1 MRTMSLPPKTPLII
15 FGLAV
20 VILSVLAFP
29 VVKSRYFPA
38 EQKNEANEI
47 ISEETTTPESLDE
60 TSEAEFEDD
69 EAINLEDEEGE
80 TQDDSE
86 DFDDED
92 INEEDLDDE
101 EIIEDNSFL
110 EILSSDCKNGC
121 KDFEEAEDIQYCK
134 QYCGLVSTPKTS
146 DGCDK
151 FEDLERDYCFKE
163 EAIEKRDG
171 KICNEIQDDGIKKSC
186 FNRITED
193 ILDAPQSAE

>member
-1 MRTMSLPPKTPLII
+1 MIKLPKTPFII
-15 FGLAV
+15 FGLAII
-20 VILSVLAFP
+20 ILSALAFP

-38 EQKNEANEI
+38 EQKNETVETI
-47 ISEETTTPESLDE
+47 LEETTPSDSLDE
-60 TSEAEFEDD
+60 TSGVEFEEDD
-69 EAINLEDEEGE
+69 ETINLEEDESE
-80 TQDDSE
+80 DDSE

-92 INEEDLDDE
+92 IDDIDEEDLDDTI
-101 EIIEDNSFL
+101 IIEDNSFL

-121 KDFEEAEDIQYCK
+121 KDFEEAEDIKYCK

-151 FEDLERDYCFKE
+151 FEDLEKDYCFKE
-163 EAIEKRDG
+163 EAIEKKDG
-171 KICNEIQDDGIKKSC
+171 KICNEIEDDGIKKSC

>member
-1 MRTMSLPPKTPLII
+1 MKIMSLPPKAPLII
-15 FGLAV
+15 FGLAI

-29 VVKSRYFPA
+29 VLKSRYFSA

-69 EAINLEDEEGE
+69 ETIDLEEEDETDDISDDLEDE
-80 TQDDSE
+80 
-86 DFDDED
+86 D
-92 INEEDLDDE
+92 IDEEDLDDTL
-101 EIIEDNSFL
+101 IIEDNSFL

-146 DGCDK
+146 DGCNK